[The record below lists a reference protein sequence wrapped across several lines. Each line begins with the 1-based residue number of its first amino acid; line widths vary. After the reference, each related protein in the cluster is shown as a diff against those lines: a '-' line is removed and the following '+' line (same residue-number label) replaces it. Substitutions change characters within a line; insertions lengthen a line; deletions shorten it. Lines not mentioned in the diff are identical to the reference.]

1 MSNRRDFFRLAA
13 GAVGAGLFGPAA
25 YARPGQEE
33 PQPIPAKVRRQSGGL
48 SDWHAH
54 WAGPTVVKL
63 LSERKTSPRWH
74 VNARGEVFNVS
85 KAGVI
90 AGRPQGKELFDIDA
104 RLRHLDEMGVERQI
118 LSWNGGAFDGEL
130 SAEESQPI
138 WRAQNDDLA
147 ALIRKHPRRFSALAT
162 LPTGNPQ
169 LAAAELE
176 RGHKELGLIGATL
189 PLDAFVSLAGARF
202 LAPIFE
208 AAQRHRSHIYIHRG
222 QAAPNVPGQ
231 QPEFGAVNAY
241 FGLSPSDT
249 ANDQSSALPGDH
261 ALARVRLG
269 VATRLALGVVTLALT
284 DFLDAYPD
292 VTVQAPMIGGSIP
305 VLAEHIDLTLARQA
319 KPLVRDRWRRVYL
332 DVGAT
337 GRGPH
342 TLELAVE
349 FFGAD
354 RILLGSDYAPVP
366 YINDNIDGVL
376 RADITDKQR
385 RQIFVENGR
394 QLLARHGIATGR

>member
-1 MSNRRDFFRLAA
+1 MSSRRDFFRITA
-13 GAVGAGLFGPAA
+13 GAIGAGLLESRTQGA
-25 YARPGQEE
+25 PGEDA
-33 PQPIPAKVRRQSGGL
+33 QPTPAKVPRQSGGL

-63 LSERKTSPRWH
+63 LSERKASPRWH
-74 VNARGEVFNVS
+74 VNARGEVFRVS
-85 KAGVI
+85 PPGAI
-90 AGRPQGKELFDIDA
+90 DDRPQGKELFDIDA
-104 RLRHLDEMGVERQI
+104 RLRHLDEVGVERQI

-138 WRAQNDDLA
+138 WRAQNDDLG
-147 ALIRKHPRRFSALAT
+147 ALVRKHPRRFSALAT
-162 LPTGNPQ
+162 VPTGNPE
-169 LAAAELE
+169 LSAAELE
-176 RGHKELGLIGATL
+176 RGHKDLGLIGATL

-202 LAPIFE
+202 LAPIFA

-222 QAAPNVPGQ
+222 RAAENVPGQ
-231 QPEFGAVNAY
+231 QPEFGAINAY
-241 FGLSPSDT
+241 LGLSPSDT
-249 ANDQSSALPGDH
+249 ANEQAGALPGDH
-261 ALARVRLG
+261 ALARARLG
-269 VATRLALGVVTLALT
+269 VATRLTLGVITLALT

-292 VTVQAPMIGGSIP
+292 VTVQLPMIGGLIP
-305 VLAEHIDLTLARQA
+305 VLAEHIDLTLARQT
-319 KPLVRDRWRRVYL
+319 KPLVKSRWRRVYL

-342 TLELAVE
+342 SLALAVK

-376 RADITDKQR
+376 RAEITEKQR
-385 RQIFVENGR
+385 RQIFIGNGR
-394 QLLARHGIATGR
+394 ELLARHGVA